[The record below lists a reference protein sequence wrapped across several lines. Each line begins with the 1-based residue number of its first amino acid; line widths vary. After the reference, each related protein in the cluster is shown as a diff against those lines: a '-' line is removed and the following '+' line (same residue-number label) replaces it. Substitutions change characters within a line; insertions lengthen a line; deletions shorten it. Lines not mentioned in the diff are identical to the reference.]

1 MDQLLGRDAGRV
13 VNDEAVA
20 VAVGGRSPEL
30 AVKAIEKS
38 WSENRIGQIGEHFS
52 LGQISRIPLILIRGP
67 QRRPDNGG
75 RSTLSL
81 PATFSPR

>member
-30 AVKAIEKS
+30 AGKGDRKILVRKS
-38 WSENRIGQIGEHFS
+38 DLGKIGEHFS
-52 LGQISRIPLILIRGP
+52 LGQFCVLPLILIRY
-67 QRRPDNGG
+67 
-75 RSTLSL
+75 RS
-81 PATFSPR
+81 ATS